1 MHLREWREQ
10 NRPKPHLDDKIM
22 VSWNGL
28 MVRGGSLI
36 SIGQMRALMP
46 ARFRLMPWL
55 RRPPLCLQSV
65 TLSLVDV
72 ANLPNALSSL
82 FAAICTMRLLG
93 RWFAVGGKAK
103 VL

>member
-1 MHLREWREQ
+1 
-10 NRPKPHLDDKIM
+10 M

-28 MVRGGSLI
+28 MVRSGSLI
-36 SIGQMRALMP
+36 STGRPRALMH
-46 ARFRLMPWL
+46 ARFRLMRWL
-55 RRPPLCLQSV
+55 RLPPRCPQSV

-93 RWFAVGGKAK
+93 RWFTVGGKAK